1 MNLPHNQAMRYA
13 HFVRRTSLHSAA
25 YGGRHVKGYVV
36 MAKRGT
42 EFELFV
48 KAIYEEIIE
57 QEDIDNVRVEH
68 DIKVIGKSGQAHQID
83 VYWEFSSAGVTHR
96 VAVECKEYKNT
107 VSVGKIR
114 DFSAALDDIG
124 NIQGIFVTTQ
134 GYQQGAI
141 TFAEH
146 KGISLKL
153 VKEPTQEDIDAHQ
166 GIKTIC
172 LNINAICIGNVKMV
186 PELDVRWVIENTDIK
201 EGDAF
206 SIKALNNE
214 VKVIDSNFNSLGT
227 ILDFE
232 NKLPR
237 KPENTE
243 GLTHKYEFDD
253 GFIHIPNSNYPPL
266 KLKAAH
272 FKYDTY
278 TLSAQ
283 SEIKF
288 NMMAEAVLK
297 DIITGDFHLYKKQP
311 RK

>member
-1 MNLPHNQAMRYA
+1 
-13 HFVRRTSLHSAA
+13 
-25 YGGRHVKGYVV
+25 
-36 MAKRGT
+36 MAKKGT

-48 KAIYEEIIE
+48 KAIYEEILEQDDIE
-57 QEDIDNVRVEH
+57 NIRVEH
-68 DIKVIGKSGQAHQID
+68 DVKVLGKSGQAHQID
-83 VYWEFSSAGVTHR
+83 VYWEFSSAGVTHK
-96 VAVECKEYKNT
+96 VAVECKEYKST

-114 DFSAALDDIG
+114 DFSAALEDIG

-146 KGISLKL
+146 KGISLKV

-172 LNINAICIGNVKMV
+172 LNINAICIGNVKMA
-186 PELDVRWVIENTDIK
+186 PELDVQWVIDNTDIN
-201 EGDAF
+201 EGDSF
-206 SIKALNNE
+206 SFNALNNE
-214 VKVIDSNFNSLGT
+214 VKVIDSNFNLLGT

-237 KPENTE
+237 EPENTE
-243 GLTHKYEFDD
+243 GLTYKYDFND
-253 GFIHIPNSNYPPL
+253 GFIHIPNSSYPPL
-266 KLKAAH
+266 KLKALH

-278 TLSAQ
+278 TLSSQ

-297 DIITGDFHLYKKQP
+297 DIITGGFHLYNKQ
-311 RK
+311 RAD

>member
-1 MNLPHNQAMRYA
+1 
-13 HFVRRTSLHSAA
+13 
-25 YGGRHVKGYVV
+25 
-36 MAKRGT
+36 MAKKGT

-48 KAIYEEIIE
+48 KAIYEEILEQDAIE
-57 QEDIDNVRVEH
+57 NIRVEH
-68 DIKVIGKSGQAHQID
+68 DVKVRGKSGQAHQID
-83 VYWEFSSAGVTHR
+83 VYWEFSSAGVTHK
-96 VAVECKEYKNT
+96 VAVECKEYKST

-114 DFSAALDDIG
+114 DFSAALEDIG

-146 KGISLKL
+146 KGISLKV

-166 GIKTIC
+166 GIKTIY

-186 PELDVRWVIENTDIK
+186 PELDVQWVIDNTDIN
-201 EGDAF
+201 EGESF
-206 SIKALNNE
+206 SFNALNNE
-214 VKVIDSNFNSLGT
+214 VKVIDSNFNLLGT

-237 KPENTE
+237 EPENTE
-243 GLTHKYEFDD
+243 GLTYKYDFNDV
-253 GFIHIPNSNYPPL
+253 FIHIPNSSYPPL
-266 KLKAAH
+266 KLKTLH

-278 TLSAQ
+278 TLSSE

-297 DIITGDFHLYKKQP
+297 DIITGDFHLYNKQ
-311 RK
+311 RAD